1 MIDGF
6 PNLPRSGDS
15 KAETPHA
22 DGDSLPDSASGAV
35 LDPDLESILRQERFL
50 AFTDGK
56 KMSQAAERLR
66 EENSDGFD
74 LAGQM
79 AEAIRVSL
87 DDYKD
92 PEESWRLQERS
103 ERIFGAFDTMANLA
117 TPGEMERFL
126 RNCILKRLRNEWS
139 GSLNTLPKRYNYLG
153 YSNSSE
159 EKPGGPKKLKL
170 LTRYVLGQVIEAG
183 EEASLDPHRKEA
195 AKKPESDHAPFAP
208 SSQIREGSSIDATIP
223 KKPVKSSFL
232 DAVEIDGITD
242 VCYSDAMG
250 IAAAKERIAN
260 NPPDLESLYQLAGS
274 SPGWYRRFGLPDN
287 NYSQR
292 EELVRG
298 FQDLQVGRL
307 ERVKKALIVGK
318 YPDWFSSYVISAYT
332 ELGEFDP
339 QAERFNAR
347 EYGSA
352 TLLPEVNTEAL
363 YRAYKEAVRYYKSG
377 KLESA
382 DFSELYGKEIAAAT
396 SLGLEQRRETQ
407 LGEWHGIR
415 VQRKKEQSDPNDDSS
430 EQLHGLLAGQCTD
443 WFPGDVESIKRYLY
457 DNSFY
462 AVSVLTTGKSN
473 IPRIMMC
480 TDERGSIQMILGI
493 GENDQVEPAMMG
505 VLREEI
511 GKLMRGQDKL
521 DTMDVID
528 SIDKIFTK
536 QQKDEELSIEEIR
549 RLWFGFNPNG
559 GESYFWRN
567 GGAAKLRAIRSERD
581 FVEDVKTVVEYSGF
595 SAEHLAEL
603 VLNHYVNQAEKLK
616 GFFYDRGIFFTD
628 DERYQKRY
636 GKDPLDH
643 YRNRCGYGVDSN
655 CTDIVN
661 RLIEDGRQAALFQRP
676 GLFTEGLIKEMGGK
690 FDPCRGVRVIGGSL
704 GAEELHWTAHIDF
717 TELAKEAEEKKRLP
731 GFIELIARVKP
742 PLGEFDINKFA
753 DDLLGTENFKVMSRL
768 ADWLDELED
777 VGLKSDFRGLA
788 AWRLCELCETVN
800 SREDRLL
807 ASMLSGWLDDDFWAD
822 MPGNLA
828 ECVRA
833 MRAGVIPREYRWV

>member
-1 MIDGF
+1 MIDSY
-6 PNLPRSGDS
+6 PNSSSRRHAG
-15 KAETPHA
+15 AEMSH
-22 DGDSLPDSASGAV
+22 DGDSLPDSASGTV
-35 LDPDLESILRQERFL
+35 LDPDLEGILCKDRFL
-50 AFTDGK
+50 AFIDGEN
-56 KMSQAAERLR
+56 MSQVAERLR
-66 EENSDGFD
+66 EEKPGEFD
-74 LAGQM
+74 LAKQM
-79 AEAIRVSL
+79 AEAVRVSL

-92 PEESWRLQERS
+92 PEEGWRSQERS
-103 ERIFGAFDTMANLA
+103 ERVLAVFDTMANLA
-117 TPGEMERFL
+117 TPEEMKRFL
-126 RNCILKRLRNEWS
+126 NSDAAARLTDEW
-139 GSLNTLPKRYNYLG
+139 GDNKLNTFLRRYGHLG
-153 YSNSSE
+153 NSYRQ
-159 EKPGGPKKLKL
+159 EKPGGPEKLKL
-170 LTRYVLGQVIEAG
+170 LTRYVLGQVIEEG
-183 EEASLDPHRKEA
+183 EEVSLDPHREETT
-195 AKKPESDHAPFAP
+195 KKPESDHAPFIP
-208 SSQIREGSSIDATIP
+208 SQIPQIRADSFIGIAIP
-223 KKPVKSSFL
+223 QKPAKSSSL

-242 VCYSDAMG
+242 VYYSDAMG

-287 NYSQR
+287 TYSQR

-307 ERVKKALIVGK
+307 ERMKKALIVGK

-347 EYGSA
+347 ESGSA

-363 YRAYKEAVRYYKSG
+363 YRAYKKAARYYKSG

-382 DFSELYGKEIAAAT
+382 DFSELYGKEVAAAT

-415 VQRKKEQSDPNDDSS
+415 VRRKKEQSDPNDDSF

-462 AVSVLTTGKSN
+462 AVSVLTTGKNN

-480 TDERGSIQMILGI
+480 TDERGGIQMILGI

-528 SIDKIFTK
+528 SIDKIFAK

-567 GGAAKLRAIRSERD
+567 GGAAKLRAIRSKRD
-581 FVEDVKTVVEYSGF
+581 FVEDVKTVV
-595 SAEHLAEL
+595 
-603 VLNHYVNQAEKLK
+603 
-616 GFFYDRGIFFTD
+616 
-628 DERYQKRY
+628 
-636 GKDPLDH
+636 
-643 YRNRCGYGVDSN
+643 
-655 CTDIVN
+655 
-661 RLIEDGRQAALFQRP
+661 
-676 GLFTEGLIKEMGGK
+676 
-690 FDPCRGVRVIGGSL
+690 
-704 GAEELHWTAHIDF
+704 
-717 TELAKEAEEKKRLP
+717 
-731 GFIELIARVKP
+731 
-742 PLGEFDINKFA
+742 
-753 DDLLGTENFKVMSRL
+753 
-768 ADWLDELED
+768 
-777 VGLKSDFRGLA
+777 
-788 AWRLCELCETVN
+788 
-800 SREDRLL
+800 
-807 ASMLSGWLDDDFWAD
+807 
-822 MPGNLA
+822 
-828 ECVRA
+828 
-833 MRAGVIPREYRWV
+833 